1 MMDWWVVTAAAIAAI
16 IYGVF
21 VGRAKANRLRNVGSS
36 VGRGEKWGIAVL
48 LTVAVVALLIVYLG
62 G

>member
-21 VGRAKANRLRNVGSS
+21 VGRARANRLRDVGSGA
-36 VGRGEKWGIAVL
+36 GRGEKWGIAVL